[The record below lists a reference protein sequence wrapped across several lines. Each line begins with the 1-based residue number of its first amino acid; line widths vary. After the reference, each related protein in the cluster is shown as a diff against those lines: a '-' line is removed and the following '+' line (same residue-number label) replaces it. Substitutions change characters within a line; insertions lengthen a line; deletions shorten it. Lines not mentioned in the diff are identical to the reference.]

1 MSTID
6 LIILGSLYQ
15 SPKSAYELQ
24 KQIEDRHLARWV
36 KIGSYTVYN
45 KVIQYEKK
53 GFVLSETKKNGNMPE
68 KTVYT
73 LTSSGKTKFLE
84 LMSEFSA
91 GETRIFLDFNAVIVN
106 MSLLDDTDFKEC
118 MDNIKNSICKTK
130 YQIQEQMSRQKEM
143 TLLGQMILEQQYML
157 LETLEKWEKIFEFSY
172 LLLSFLFQFPGI
184 KLVIHSFLC
193 QQAFMV
199 PPFHNPSVIQH
210 HDHI

>member
-6 LIILGSLYQ
+6 LIILGSLCQ

-36 KIGSYTVYN
+36 KIGSYTVYK

-53 GFVLSETKKNGNMPE
+53 GFVLSETMKNGNMPE

-73 LTSSGKTKFLE
+73 LTPDGKAKFRE
-84 LMSEFSA
+84 LMYEFAS

-106 MSLLDDTDFKEC
+106 MSLLDDTDYNAC
-118 MDNIKNSICKTK
+118 MNNIKDSIYRTK
-130 YQIQEQMSRQKEM
+130 NQIKEQLSRQREM

-157 LETLEKWEKIFEFSY
+157 LETLVKWEKIFE
-172 LLLSFLFQFPGI
+172 QKINGGDV
-184 KLVIHSFLC
+184 K
-193 QQAFMV
+193 
-199 PPFHNPSVIQH
+199 
-210 HDHI
+210 HD

>member
-36 KIGSYTVYN
+36 KIGSYTVYK

-53 GFVLSETKKNGNMPE
+53 GFVFSETKKNGNMPE

-73 LTSSGKTKFLE
+73 LTSNGKTKFRE
-84 LMSEFSA
+84 LMSKFSL

-106 MSLLDDTDFKEC
+106 MSLLDDTDFNKC
-118 MDNIKNSICKTK
+118 MNNIKDSIQNTK
-130 YQIQEQMSRQKEM
+130 NQIQEQMSRHKEM
-143 TLLGQMILEQQYML
+143 TILGQMILEQQYML
-157 LETLEKWEKIFEFSY
+157 LETLEKWDKIFEQKIY
-172 LLLSFLFQFPGI
+172 GGD
-184 KLVIHSFLC
+184 KK
-193 QQAFMV
+193 
-199 PPFHNPSVIQH
+199 
-210 HDHI
+210 HD

>member
-36 KIGSYTVYN
+36 KIGSFTVYK

-73 LTSSGKTKFLE
+73 LTSNGKTKFRE

-118 MDNIKNSICKTK
+118 MNNIKNSICKTK
-130 YQIQEQMSRQKEM
+130 KQIQEQMSMQKEM

-157 LETLEKWEKIFEFSY
+157 LETLEKWEKIFE
-172 LLLSFLFQFPGI
+172 QKING
-184 KLVIHSFLC
+184 KDEK
-193 QQAFMV
+193 
-199 PPFHNPSVIQH
+199 
-210 HDHI
+210 HD

>member
-36 KIGSYTVYN
+36 KIGSFTVYK

-73 LTSSGKTKFLE
+73 LTSNGKTKFRE

-106 MSLLDDTDFKEC
+106 MSLLDDTDFKA
-118 MDNIKNSICKTK
+118 KS
-130 YQIQEQMSRQKEM
+130 
-143 TLLGQMILEQQYML
+143 
-157 LETLEKWEKIFEFSY
+157 
-172 LLLSFLFQFPGI
+172 P
-184 KLVIHSFLC
+184 
-193 QQAFMV
+193 
-199 PPFHNPSVIQH
+199 
-210 HDHI
+210 

>member
-36 KIGSYTVYN
+36 KIGSYTVYK

-73 LTSSGKTKFLE
+73 LTSNGKTKFRE

-118 MDNIKNSICKTK
+118 MNNIKNSICKTK
-130 YQIQEQMSRQKEM
+130 TPNTRTNVKTKGNDFIRTNDIGTTIY
-143 TLLGQMILEQQYML
+143 
-157 LETLEKWEKIFEFSY
+157 
-172 LLLSFLFQFPGI
+172 
-184 KLVIHSFLC
+184 
-193 QQAFMV
+193 AFRNIRKMGKD
-199 PPFHNPSVIQH
+199 F
-210 HDHI
+210 